1 MCSISSVCFWCSS
14 TVARCR
20 SVSCVRICCGIRGP
34 VGFGSLVPPPFDGP
48 DDSWVPLPVP
58 PTVVLCLLCP
68 NRFANPALVV
78 AYACSSSSAVV
89 SARNPA
95 SVPSSSSSPES
106 APPPPRRL
114 ELF

>member
-1 MCSISSVCFWCSS
+1 MCSISSACFWCSS

-34 VGFGSLVPPPFDGP
+34 VGFVSLLPPFEGA
-48 DDSWVPLPVP
+48 DDIEAALP
-58 PTVVLCLLCP
+58 VVLCLLCP
-68 NRFANPALVV
+68 NRLASPTLVV

-89 SARNPA
+89 SDRNPA
-95 SVPSSSSSPES
+95 SVPSSSSPEALCS
-106 APPPPRRL
+106 FSMPRRL